1 MGSVGDC
8 FDNAMAESFFA
19 SLECELLAKHPFKTQ
34 AEARIAIFEY
44 LEGFYNPHRLHSS
57 LGYVSPVNYERR
69 YSTHPYASLESRGN
83 KKQGRNSRCALRKL
97 SIVNTRPQCLCM

>member
-19 SLECELLAKHPFKTQ
+19 SLECELLAKHPFKTHV
-34 AEARIAIFEY
+34 EARIAIFEY

-69 YSTHPYASLESRGN
+69 YSTQKTSKRTLPSVH
-83 KKQGRNSRCALRKL
+83 
-97 SIVNTRPQCLCM
+97 